1 MRKISILLILLC
13 IIFSAN
19 AQSVDYKKVILPED
33 APELTFEEKLV
44 RLAWKN
50 YPTNEVFQRN
60 INIAEKN
67 LMLSKWSWTDNFRVF
82 YNLNDRTLQGGG
94 VDNGTGTG
102 GSSYGGLPMYGLG
115 MSFNLGSFISVPGRV
130 KIARENVKISEADLN
145 TQKLTIRAEMLKRYR
160 AYLLSLEILK
170 MRAQAVEDAHSNFL
184 AVSQRFRNGE
194 ATMEDYNSMSQF
206 YSKALESKLVAEND
220 LSNAKIMIEEMIG
233 IRLEEVQ

>member
-1 MRKISILLILLC
+1 MRRIFLLLLF
-13 IIFSAN
+13 INFLNAAN

-94 VDNGTGTG
+94 VDTGTG
-102 GSSYGGLPMYGLG
+102 SSSYGGLPMYGLG
-115 MSFNLGSFISVPGRV
+115 LSFNLGSFISVPGRV

-206 YSKALESKLVAEND
+206 YNKAMEGKLVAEND
-220 LSNAKIMIEEMIG
+220 VSNAKIIIEEMIG